1 MRVRTFNSLDN
12 KSASKAVLSAAFLSR
27 RNGLGLTLRSNAD
40 RGLLRNGR
48 RRLQQILMRHGY
60 VSVGKTCMKA
70 KILVV
75 ALGLVTVASA
85 GSAVADDRGTAQQQR
100 DCTNDAMTYCSQYI
114 FASDR
119 NAKIGA
125 CLWQHRGQ
133 ISKACQSQLRPP
145 RR

>member
-12 KSASKAVLSAAFLSR
+12 KSALKAVSSTAFLSR

-40 RGLLRNGR
+40 RDLFRNNR
-48 RRLQQILMRHGY
+48 PRQQTLMRRGRA
-60 VSVGKTCMKA
+60 SVGKTCMKA

-75 ALGLVTVASA
+75 ALGLVIASA
-85 GSAVADDRGTAQQQR
+85 GSVVADDRGTAQQQR

-114 FASDR
+114 FVSDR